1 MKKYIDAEGVMR
13 ACFDSYAKTG
23 NSAYKEIFELVS
35 QMGEDVDE
43 ETRGI
48 LYANGHPICAIVN
61 GKLVEVQEVK
71 HGLWETIDKGH
82 FFYDWKCSKC
92 GGSGRADYLFCP
104 NCGSRMDERS
114 IDDEVADLPMEAYY
128 DKNWKSGEEEDE

>member
-13 ACFDSYAKTG
+13 VCFDSYAKTG

-61 GKLVEVQEVK
+61 GKLVEVREVK
-71 HGLWETIDKGH
+71 HGHWIETAEIWHTYHGGT
-82 FFYDWKCSKC
+82 FFGKKCSLC
-92 GGSGRADYLFCP
+92 GHIGADILSY
-104 NCGSRMDERS
+104 CGSCGAIMD
-114 IDDEVADLPMEAYY
+114 
-128 DKNWKSGEEEDE
+128 EEEDE

>member
-35 QMGEDVDE
+35 QMGEDMDE

-48 LYANGHPICAIVN
+48 LYANGHPVCAIVN
-61 GKLVEVQEVK
+61 GKVVEVQEVRR
-71 HGLWETIDKGH
+71 GSWLPDKWIA
-82 FFYDWKCSKC
+82 DREDVLRLVLKCSLC
-92 GGSGRADYLFCP
+92 GGQVDGLVDYCP
-104 NCGSRMDERS
+104 HCGAIMS
-114 IDDEVADLPMEAYY
+114 
-128 DKNWKSGEEEDE
+128 EEEDE